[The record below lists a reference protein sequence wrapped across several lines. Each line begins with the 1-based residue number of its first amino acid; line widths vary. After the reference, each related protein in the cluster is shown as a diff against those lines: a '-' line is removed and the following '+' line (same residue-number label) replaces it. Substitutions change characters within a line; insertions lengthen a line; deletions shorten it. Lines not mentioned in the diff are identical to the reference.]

1 MSGFRT
7 RSQSFSQKES
17 VTVNLLDDK
26 QYIVKVLQNKLKTAE
41 SKMKDIVQSI
51 EKSAQQDKI
60 LQELNQRLMVTSTS
74 FFFFFK
80 SNVTKI
86 WNYRMQKKN

>member
-60 LQELNQRLMVTSTS
+60 LQDLSQRLMVTSTS
-74 FFFFFK
+74 FFFFFQR
-80 SNVTKI
+80 
-86 WNYRMQKKN
+86 Y